1 MKYSIIVPAYNVAQ
15 YIEECVESVL
25 NQDYDNYEVI
35 VVDDGATDETP
46 QIIDNLAQKS
56 KKVRVIH
63 QKNGGLSAARNSG
76 IEAASGDYI
85 LFLDGDDFW
94 SDNQFLTGL
103 NNIIKKET
111 VDVII
116 FPFSYYYQDKLVEKL
131 FDTKN
136 LIGNFKT
143 DCVDLVKRD
152 LMIAPA
158 WNKCVK
164 RKLFVGGSLDFKVNF
179 LSEDCLW
186 CADLLKIMTS
196 YTVYDN
202 AQYMYRQNR
211 IGSITNVVKEK
222 NLLDILKSISIGL
235 GNIDELSSEKQ
246 EALNI
251 YFANSYI
258 SILPYVYLYKSNFDI
273 KMYLKDYEY
282 LLQYSRQIENKSFKY
297 TGLVAKGIGV
307 EKAAALFNKLL
318 GLYKKF
324 KG

>member
-116 FPFSYYYQDKLVEKL
+116 FPFSYYYQNKLVEKL